1 MIWVGKNLAEQGVIS
16 CIYYTRDI
24 GQGITR
30 GVFWVLKHP
39 PKLFAIFLVSQLCLF
54 VQQNIF
60 RLRLLNIKKCKNF
73 LKRGTPPRRLR
84 RLDLRAYGAQAQ
96 RDTLEKNPS
105 YGVDIGEVRSAIVL
119 AYAAAVE
126 GCY

>member
-1 MIWVGKNLAEQGVIS
+1 VFLGVKTPSEII
-16 CIYYTRDI
+16 C
-24 GQGITR
+24 
-30 GVFWVLKHP
+30 
-39 PKLFAIFLVSQLCLF
+39 IFLVSQLCLF

-73 LKRGTPPRRLR
+73 PERGTPPRCLR

-119 AYAAAVE
+119 AYAAADE
-126 GCY
+126 GCYSVYVPGRGETPPSTRCIMHNRVWQ